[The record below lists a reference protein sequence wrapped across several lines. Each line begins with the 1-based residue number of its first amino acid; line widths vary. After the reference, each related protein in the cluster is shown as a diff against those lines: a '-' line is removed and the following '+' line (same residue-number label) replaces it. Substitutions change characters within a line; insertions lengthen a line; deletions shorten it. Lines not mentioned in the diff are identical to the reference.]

1 MPDYYNL
8 EQLARAAG
16 LSEGETSELLSKG
29 AFRATVKNDRSFY
42 SARQAHLLLAA
53 LRFSRKQTVS
63 FEEGLRMIYTRAS
76 QTKRGFV
83 A

>member
-16 LSEGETSELLSKG
+16 LSGGETSELLSKG

-53 LRFSRKQTVS
+53 LRLSRKQTVP
-63 FEEGLRMIYTRAS
+63 FEEALRLIHARTS
-76 QTKRGFV
+76 QTKRAFV